1 MTEIEEKAYKYYK
14 RINEDDLKNIDTF
27 GEPTRTRI
35 KYMQT
40 LLNQIQNQEKE
51 IEELKF
57 KYQARKDRTKV
68 IIEKQQKEIDELS
81 IIKNSIKTL
90 ETHFVNDDTYYVI
103 TKENFLEGD
112 FSHLLDDYISK
123 DVIEKKIEEL
133 EDLLDLAEN
142 DSRVAKYKI
151 SALKE
156 EIEDFKDLLK

>member
-1 MTEIEEKAYKYYK
+1 MTKEEEKAYKYYK

-40 LLNQIQNQEKE
+40 LLDQIQNQEKE
-51 IEELKF
+51 IEELKDITRA
-57 KYQARKDRTKV
+57 YDGMAGTMPEGHP
-68 IIEKQQKEIDELS
+68 IIIADKEYFDSGRFIQR
-81 IIKNSIKTL
+81 
-90 ETHFVNDDTYYVI
+90 
-103 TKENFLEGD
+103 
-112 FSHLLDDYISK
+112 YISK

-142 DSRVAKYKI
+142 DTRVAKYKI

-156 EIEDFKDLLK
+156 EIEDFKDLLR

>member
-40 LLNQIQNQEKE
+40 LLDQIQNQEKE
-51 IEELKF
+51 IEELKTITRA
-57 KYQARKDRTKV
+57 YDGMAGNMPEEHLIV
-68 IIEKQQKEIDELS
+68 IADKEYFD
-81 IIKNSIKTL
+81 NGR
-90 ETHFVNDDTYYVI
+90 FVKRCV
-103 TKENFLEGD
+103 
-112 FSHLLDDYISK
+112 SK
-123 DVIEKKIEEL
+123 DVIEEKIEEL

-142 DSRVAKYKI
+142 DTRVAKYKI

-156 EIEDFKDLLK
+156 EIEDFKDLLR

>member
-40 LLNQIQNQEKE
+40 LLDQIQNQEKE

-57 KYQARKDRTKV
+57 KYQARKDRTEV
-68 IIEKQQKEIDELS
+68 IIEKQQKEIEELKS
-81 IIKNSIKTL
+81 ITR
-90 ETHFVNDDTYYVI
+90 TYDGMVGNMPEEHLI
-103 TKENFLEGD
+103 IIADKEYFENGRFIQRC
-112 FSHLLDDYISK
+112 ISK
-123 DVIEKKIEEL
+123 DVIEEKIEEL

-142 DSRVAKYKI
+142 DTRVAKYKI

-156 EIEDFKDLLK
+156 EIEDFKDLLR